1 MMALLEV
8 RELVTQFHTRE
19 GIATALDGV
28 SLSVDAGKVL
38 GIVGESGSGKSVTAF
53 SLMNLVDAPGRI
65 VGGQVLFKGEDLRL
79 ASERRWRALRGDRI
93 AMVFQDPMMSLNPV
107 MRIGAQLAETVHIHR
122 SLPRAGVQALV
133 AAALRRVGIAAP
145 EQRMAAY
152 PHELSG
158 GMRQRVAIANAI
170 INAPDLIIA
179 DEPTT
184 ALDVTI
190 QAQILYEMKALARDS
205 GTALIWISHDIGVVK
220 DLADEV
226 CVMYAGR
233 MIERGPVAQVIV
245 RPLHPYTRGLID
257 SLPRAGQRGHRLYTI
272 PGSTPPL
279 LALPPGCAFAPRCQ
293 RATGVCSAVAP
304 PVVRVDGREHR
315 CFHPLNM
322 APRSVRTSSESHL

>member
-1 MMALLEV
+1 MALLEV
-8 RELVTQFHTRE
+8 TDLLTQFHTRD
-19 GIATALDGV
+19 GVATAVDTV

-53 SLMNLVDAPGRI
+53 SLMNLVDAPGRV
-65 VGGQVLFKGEDLRL
+65 VGGKVLFKGEDLCQ

-107 MRIGAQLAETVHIHR
+107 MRIGAQLAETVNIHR
-122 SLPRAGVQALV
+122 RLPRAEVQALV
-133 AAALRRVGIAAP
+133 VAALRRVGIAAP
-145 EQRMAAY
+145 EARMATY

-233 MIERGPVAQVIV
+233 MIERGPVAQVIA
-245 RPLHPYTRGLID
+245 RPLHPYTQGLID
-257 SLPRAGQRGHRLYTI
+257 SLPRAGQRGQRLHTI
-272 PGSTPPL
+272 PGATPPL

-293 RATGVCSAVAP
+293 RATALCKAVVP
-304 PVVRVDGREHR
+304 PVVHVDGREHR
-315 CFHPLNM
+315 CFHPLDT
-322 APRSVRTSSESHL
+322 APPTVRTSAESLV